1 MPTIVGGASESLHNT
16 GMHAAQQAQGG
27 AAILLVDVDVDVE
40 TGEAGTEFRITLPM
54 GSPEKQT
61 AP

>member
-1 MPTIVGGASESLHNT
+1 MPRNRRRGG
-16 GMHAAQQAQGG
+16 
-27 AAILLVDVDVDVE
+27 AILLVDVDVDVE
-40 TGEAGTEFRITLPM
+40 TGTEFRITLSM